1 MFKLLGFCLLSCC
14 LISCSGCSSTKST
27 SSEPLSPVFQE
38 SEAGAGEETS
48 QRDFTLTP
56 ANQVV
61 KGDSFEFT
69 LPADWEVEASDPLIK
84 SVLINKEKQGL
95 VMMEVFPVN
104 VSTDEFAL
112 LVIRRLKQDSVEV
125 KNSNTV
131 NINGQDFVTF
141 DADLDGLTAYMWLT
155 VKNDL
160 GYQFSCGAKTLD
172 VEDLCISFA
181 DTLEIR

>member
-1 MFKLLGFCLLSCC
+1 MFKLLSFCLLSFC
-14 LISCSGCSSTKST
+14 LISCNGCSSTKSV
-27 SSEPLSPVFQE
+27 SSQPLSPAVQE
-38 SEAGAGEETS
+38 SEGGSGGEIS

-56 ANQVV
+56 VNQTV
-61 KGDSFEFT
+61 KGDSFQFS

-95 VMMEVFPVN
+95 VMMEVFPMN

-112 LVIRRLKQDSVEV
+112 LVIRTLKQDSVEV
-125 KNSNTV
+125 KNSSTV

-141 DADLDGLTAYMWLT
+141 DADLDGLTAHMWLT

-160 GYQFSCGAKTLD
+160 GYEFSCGAKTLD
-172 VEDLCISFA
+172 VKDLCISFA
-181 DTLEIR
+181 DTLEIK